1 MIKVLIIILYFSI
14 SVFFNPLSAQ
24 LKNLKSLKSKVT
36 KKVKKIVDKEVKPLS
51 LDHNVKKIRYIHF
64 IWGFTFFK

>member
-1 MIKVLIIILYFSI
+1 MIKVLIISLYFSI

-36 KKVKKIVDKEVKPLS
+36 KKVKKVVDKEVKPLS
-51 LDHNVKKIRYIHF
+51 LDHNVKKLDITH
-64 IWGFTFFK
+64 